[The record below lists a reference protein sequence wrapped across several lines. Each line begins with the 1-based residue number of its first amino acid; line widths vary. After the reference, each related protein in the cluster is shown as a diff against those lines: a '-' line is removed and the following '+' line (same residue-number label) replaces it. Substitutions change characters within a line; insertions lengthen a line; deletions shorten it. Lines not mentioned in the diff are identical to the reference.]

1 MKTCNLLYYKKIG
14 DNFIPNG
21 HEIYTDTHIMYHDG
35 MGYMSTH
42 IRDSYD
48 KELTEWFEMN
58 YCHIDDFDD
67 SITSFYIVDH
77 PNVNY
82 NQFGED
88 KFKIPDKLKSV
99 ILKHKNV
106 FLTFLFEH
114 ESFPQEDFEI
124 VINKLKLEGIPL
136 SQVILISN
144 NDKVY
149 DLQKIYNVPELKVHK
164 TNFLFYSFTK
174 TLLDIKCDFKPN
186 KDGKFFISRN
196 RNPKKHRL
204 GFLFYLIKENLLN
217 EINLSFVPTF
227 FVPPNDT
234 IPYTYL
240 FDENYI
246 KENMDIIE
254 WISNF
259 RKQDDYEIEKNYINS
274 ETLEFQHHSDFSN
287 LNHIP
292 EYGKSFENSYINIVT
307 ESFYFENNSIHI
319 TEKTL
324 RPFYFYQIPIFV
336 STPEHIKYLKKWY
349 NFDLFE
355 DVIDHSYDLE
365 FDNKKRMEMIIK
377 EIKRI
382 NDNKEFFIKFYKN
395 NQHRFEYNREEY
407 KKTGLSCRKHDI
419 DFFLN
424 LM

>member
-1 MKTCNLLYYKKIG
+1 MKSCNLLYYKKSENG
-14 DNFIPNG
+14 FIPNG
-21 HEIYTDTHIMYHDG
+21 YEIYPDDNALYHDG

-48 KELTEWFEMN
+48 KNLTEWFEMN
-58 YCHIDDFDD
+58 YCHIDDFDS
-67 SITSFYIVDH
+67 SITSFYMVDH

-82 NQFGED
+82 RQFGED
-88 KFKIPDKLKSV
+88 KFSIPDKVKS
-99 ILKHKNV
+99 LLHKHKNV
-106 FLTFLFEH
+106 YLTFLFEH
-114 ESFPQEDFEI
+114 ESFSGDDFKI
-124 VINKLKLEGIPL
+124 SVDKLISENIPL
-136 SQVILISN
+136 SQVIMVSN

-149 DLQKIYNVPELKVHK
+149 DLKKLYNAPELKVHK

-174 TLLDIKCDFKPN
+174 TLLDINSEFKID
-186 KDGKFFISRN
+186 KSGKFFMSRN

-204 GFLFYLIKENLLN
+204 GFLFYLIKEGLLD
-217 EINLSFVPTF
+217 EINYSFI
-227 FVPPNDT
+227 PNFNISSIDT
-234 IPYTYL
+234 HPYRYL
-240 FDENYI
+240 FDDSYI
-246 KENMDIIE
+246 ADNMDIVE
-254 WISNF
+254 KISNF
-259 RKQDDYEIEKNYINS
+259 RKQDDFEVETPYINP
-274 ETLEFQHHSDFSN
+274 ETFDFEHQEYFSN
-287 LNHIP
+287 LNFIP
-292 EYGKSFENSYINIVT
+292 EHNKSFENSYVNIVT
-307 ESFYFENNSIHI
+307 ESFYFEKNSIHI

-365 FDNKKRMEMIIK
+365 FDNKKRIEMIID

-382 NDNKEFFIKFYKN
+382 NDNKEFFIEFYKN
-395 NQHRFEYNREEY
+395 NQDRFEHNREEY